1 MRRCAPLLLSD
12 AVRASDIVICNGKRM
27 RINWREERLEDWRL
41 QPPTYQAHDFEK
53 EQQLKEDEAT
63 AAAATQQNDTD
74 TVLCLTHVSPSS
86 NAPSSVFSET
96 SSSHDDIITP
106 LEERSEQAGGLAHLD
121 LVKSSSS
128 GSAKGMVEPST
139 SPAATTP
146 VSRQKAREVQR
157 DNNTADAQS
166 IVFCF

>member
-1 MRRCAPLLLSD
+1 
-12 AVRASDIVICNGKRM
+12 M

-53 EQQLKEDEAT
+53 EQQRKEDEAR
-63 AAAATQQNDTD
+63 AAAAAQQNDTD
-74 TVLCLTHVSPSS
+74 TTSS

-96 SSSHDDIITP
+96 SSHDDVITP

-128 GSAKGMVEPST
+128 GSAKGMVEPSA
-139 SPAATTP
+139 PPATTS